1 MDDESIEPMEEVPL
15 KELGESESGAFR
27 GIGLPDD
34 TDCVFRISGREKLR
48 MLLVNRV
55 LKTNTFRECALKIAL
70 TRSTFQPKNAV
81 NRRGSKILQGRV
93 SNPSERGTAPI
104 ILTHVTG
111 TKQFL
116 ALEEIVGA
124 RRSYDI

>member
-1 MDDESIEPMEEVPL
+1 MDDESMEPMEEVPL

-27 GIGLPDD
+27 GIPDD
-34 TDCVFRISGREKLR
+34 SDCVFRISGREKLR

-81 NRRGSKILQGRV
+81 NRRGSRILQGRM
-93 SNPSERGTAPI
+93 SNPSERGTAPDYFDPCYRNQTI
-104 ILTHVTG
+104 
-111 TKQFL
+111 FWP
-116 ALEEIVGA
+116 
-124 RRSYDI
+124 

>member
-1 MDDESIEPMEEVPL
+1 MDDESMEPMEEVPL
-15 KELGESESGAFR
+15 KELDESESGAFR

-70 TRSTFQPKNAV
+70 TRSTFQPKNAG
-81 NRRGSKILQGRV
+81 NRRGSKILQGRM
-93 SNPSERGTAPI
+93 SNPSERGTAPDYFDPCYRNQTI
-104 ILTHVTG
+104 
-111 TKQFL
+111 FWP
-116 ALEEIVGA
+116 
-124 RRSYDI
+124 